1 MQVVSIRQ
9 GVLGDEVAL
18 SLIGQATFLE
28 TFAEVVPGKDI
39 VDHCLHQH
47 SVEKYASWLCDS
59 ASALWLAEVEPG
71 SAPVGYLV
79 LTKPDLPVED
89 LSSSDGE
96 VKRVYLL
103 HRFQGG
109 GTGARLMREAHAAG
123 RIKGFTRLLL
133 SVNSRNETALSFYA
147 HLGYRQMGRHSFV
160 VADRSY
166 DNLILS
172 LSLTATTAR
181 AP

>member
-1 MQVVSIRQ
+1 MQAVSIRKC
-9 GVLGDEVAL
+9 VSGDEAVL

-39 VDHCLHQH
+39 VDHCVRQH
-47 SVEKYASWLCDS
+47 SVEKYARWLEDPG
-59 ASALWLAEVEPG
+59 SALWLAEVEPG

-79 LTKPDLPVED
+79 LTRPDLPVED
-89 LSSSDGE
+89 LSSLDGE

-109 GTGARLMREAHAAG
+109 GAGARLMREAHATAW
-123 RIKGFTRLLL
+123 IKGFTRLLL

-147 HLGYRQMGRHSFV
+147 KLGYRQIGRHSFE
-160 VADRSY
+160 VAGRSY
-166 DNLILS
+166 DNLILT
-172 LSLTATTAR
+172 LSLIQTTAGS
-181 AP
+181 P